1 MTAFDWQRV
10 FIDDLPLL
18 FLGEVALRAA
28 VAYVLVFLFLKYS
41 GRRGIRQLSVFEL
54 VVILTL
60 GSASGDV
67 IFQEDVP
74 LLPVMVVFLTI
85 LALYRITTYAMQHS
99 QGFTDVVEGKPT
111 TLIEDGLYELDTFQ
125 RLNVTD
131 DEFFM
136 ELRQQSVEHLG
147 QVRLGILEVDGD
159 ISLFFYDDDEVKPGL
174 SVLPPE
180 HRPVYEL
187 APEDGL
193 YACSRCGYVLT
204 LTTRQGAA
212 CPCCEH
218 TGWTTALT
226 TRRKA

>member
-1 MTAFDWQRV
+1 MNAFDWQRI
-10 FIDDLPLL
+10 FIDDLPFL
-18 FLGEVALRAA
+18 FLGEVALRAT
-28 VAYVLVFLFLKYS
+28 VAYLLVFLFLKCS

-67 IFQEDVP
+67 IFQDDVP
-74 LLPVMVVFLTI
+74 VLPVIMVFVTI

-99 QGFTDVVEGKPT
+99 QRFTDAVEGKPT
-111 TLIEDGLYELDTFQ
+111 TLIDNGLYELDTFQ

-147 QVRLGILEVDGD
+147 QIRLGILEVDGD
-159 ISLFFYDDDEVKPGL
+159 ISLFFYEDGDVKPGL
-174 SVLPPE
+174 SVLPDE
-180 HRPVYEL
+180 HRPVYDRVPTE
-187 APEDGL
+187 GL
-193 YACSRCGYVLT
+193 YACSRCGYVMT
-204 LTTRQGAA
+204 LAAQQGAT

-218 TGWTTALT
+218 SGWTTALT
-226 TRRKA
+226 TRRIA